1 MKKILAILVLTL
13 WFTTQSQADDIKD
26 FQIEG
31 MSIGDSLLDFYSE
44 KEISEA
50 IDESGDKKYTIK
62 TIMANQSNLYENLQ
76 FAYKSSDQKKIIVGL
91 GGVIYF
97 RNNISNCKKEMKK
110 ISTELTNLFP
120 NADKKEWGKYKFP
133 GGKGHYFPITF
144 TFADSTLA
152 MVACNEF
159 NKESGIDYNLK
170 VTLFSAEYNQHLKK
184 KNN

>member
-1 MKKILAILVLTL
+1 MKKLLSIIILSLCLAIP
-13 WFTTQSQADDIKD
+13 SQADDVRD

-31 MSIGDSLLDFYSE
+31 MSIGDSLLDYFSE

-50 IDESGDKKYTIK
+50 LDESDDKKYTIK